1 MIRCA
6 LLAAILLV
14 FVCPLAGAQNSDRL
28 DPAPGVGDHDVPF
41 VPGGTYARDIKSPD
55 EYLGRTLGSWP
66 ASHDEI
72 VGYFEYLARTC
83 PNASLHEYG
92 KTYEGRRLIY
102 LVVTSKENADRL
114 DGIRQ
119 GIAKLADPRGLEQ
132 GEAERIIDQ
141 SPAVAWVAYSIHGD
155 ELSGCDAALHLA
167 YQLLAG
173 TDTDSRAIQ
182 NELVVCIDPCENPDG
197 RTRWLAQMQQWRG
210 AVTSTDVQS
219 FAHRG
224 SWPYGRG
231 NHYLFDLNRDWFTLV
246 HPESR
251 ARTAAVLDW
260 MPQYVLDAHEMGPT
274 NTFMSSPPREPFN
287 PYMVSYIHKWW
298 RRAAEDQARAFDRY
312 GWSYYTREWNEEFYP
327 GYGSSWGI
335 YLGAIGMLFEQAGVD
350 ASQVKR
356 PEGTIMPY
364 RETVHHQFVG
374 SMSNLLTMAAGRK
387 ELLEDYYE
395 QKRRN
400 VQSGD
405 RPERVFLFPPG
416 PNRSRLARFA
426 DDLRHQHIEVETA
439 TAAFKVARAVTS
451 RGEEVRDR
459 SFPAGTLIVPTAQ
472 PLRQLVETLLSFDI
486 RIPTSFLETER
497 KESLKHG
504 RTRLYETTAWS
515 LPLAYDLEAYQT
527 ASLPR
532 TKTEP
537 YQAPAMTGGLTGA
550 DSPVGFVFDCTDDR
564 AYQLLVRLLDR
575 SYHVWAARKPFENA
589 GKIFPRGSFQIRL
602 NGNPGLDPEGL
613 DQLAREIGVDV
624 TGIETS
630 LGKTHAD
637 LGGEEFVLLEKPR
650 IAIVGGSPLSASDF
664 GAIWHLLDYRFGLRA
679 SLLDISALRAGDLDT
694 YNVLVIPDSWGGSE
708 AYRDQLGKSG
718 VSRLKEWVSNG
729 GTLVAIGGAAAFA
742 ADTSV
747 ALGSTRLLPQ
757 VLKDLESYTRARE
770 TAQESES
777 PFVDS
782 LEVWEGKKGPSPAQ
796 TDEKTKQSL
805 EALQAAD
812 ETARKLQPRGA
823 ILSVDLDPEHWLSFG
838 CGSSVP
844 VIFYESFAY
853 VAKSGVEVPGRF
865 SEPARLRLSG
875 LVWPEARARWA
886 QTAYLTREAIGKG
899 QVILFAAT
907 PDFRGCFYGSE
918 RLLLNAMFLGPGFGT
933 RRAIE
938 W

>member
-1 MIRCA
+1 MIRRA
-6 LLAAILLV
+6 VLAITLLISAWVPAA
-14 FVCPLAGAQNSDRL
+14 AQKSEQL
-28 DPAPGVGDHDVPF
+28 DPFPGVGKHDVPF
-41 VPGGTYARDIKSPD
+41 VPGGTYAPDIKSPD
-55 EYLGRTLGSWP
+55 EFLGRTLGSWP

-72 VGYFEYLARTC
+72 VGYFEYLSDTC

-102 LVVTSKENADRL
+102 LVVTSKENAGRL
-114 DGIRQ
+114 DDIRQ
-119 GIAKLADPRGLEQ
+119 GIAKLADPRGVKQ
-132 GEAERIIDQ
+132 GDAERIIER

-155 ELSGCDAALHLA
+155 ELSGCDAALYLA

-173 TDTDSRAIQ
+173 TDADSRTIQ

-197 RTRWLAQMQQWRG
+197 RTRWLTQMQQWRG
-210 AVTSTDVQS
+210 VVTSTDVQS

-260 MPQYVLDAHEMGPT
+260 MPQYMLDAHEMGAT
-274 NTFMSSPPREPFN
+274 NTFMFSPPREPFN

-298 RRAAEDQARAFDRY
+298 RRAAENQARAFDRH

-335 YLGAIGMLFEQAGVD
+335 YLGAVGMLFEQAGVD

-374 SMSNLLTMAAGRK
+374 SMSNLLTVASGRK
-387 ELLEDYYE
+387 ELLKDYYE

-400 VQSGD
+400 VQGD
-405 RPERVFLFPPG
+405 GRSEQVFLFPPG

-426 DDLRHQHIEVETA
+426 DDLRHQHIEVEIA
-439 TAAFKVARAVTS
+439 TAAFKVARAVSS

-459 SFPAGTLIVPTAQ
+459 SFPAGTVIVPTAQ

-486 RIPTSFLETER
+486 RMPTSFLETEK

-504 RTRLYETTAWS
+504 RTRVYETTAWS

-527 ASLPR
+527 ASLSR

-537 YQAPAMTGGLTGA
+537 YQTPTMTGGLTGT
-550 DSPVGFVFDCTDDR
+550 DSPVGFVFDCADDR

-575 SYHVWAARKPFENA
+575 SYQVWAARKPFENA
-589 GKIFPRGSFQIRL
+589 GKLFPRGSFQIRL
-602 NGNPGLDPEGL
+602 NGNPGMDLKELDR
-613 DQLAREIGVDV
+613 LARETGVDV
-624 TGIETS
+624 MGIVTS

-637 LGGEEFVLLEKPR
+637 LGGEEFVLLETPR

-679 SLLDISALRAGDLDT
+679 SLLDISALRTGDLDT
-694 YNVLVIPDSWGGSE
+694 YNVLVLPDSWGGPD

-718 VSRLKEWVSNG
+718 VSRLKEWVSDG

-757 VLKDLESYTRARE
+757 VLKDLDSYTHARE
-770 TAQESES
+770 AARESES
-777 PFVDS
+777 PSVDS
-782 LEVWEGKKGPSPAQ
+782 LDVWEGKKESSPAQ
-796 TDEKTKQSL
+796 VDEKTKPSL
-805 EALQAAD
+805 EAMQADD

-823 ILSVDLDPEHWLSFG
+823 ILSVDLDDEHWLNFG
-838 CGSSVP
+838 CGSNVP

-875 LVWPEARARWA
+875 LLWPEARARWA
-886 QTAYLTREAIGKG
+886 HTAYLTREAIGKG

-933 RRAIE
+933 RRPIE